1 MEEGTGGRDR
11 PVGSGGHLSLVDGDG
26 FGEGSLRAEM
36 ERRTGGG
43 APGGRTAR
51 GRAWGW
57 GGQGFSRSGGRL
69 PRLDTG
75 SVEPEAAPGRVGLW
89 VWQRPAALLGG
100 VSASPGS

>member
-1 MEEGTGGRDR
+1 MELQVAGLPG
-11 PVGSGGHLSLVDGDG
+11 
-26 FGEGSLRAEM
+26 AEP
-36 ERRTGGG
+36 GGG
-43 APGGRTAR
+43 G
-51 GRAWGW
+51 

-75 SVEPEAAPGRVGLW
+75 SVEPEATPGCVGLW